1 MIGSRV
7 SVGPEFCHQVAWSWS
22 WSAPLPPPKPRCCC
36 SAVCPHSCLVQKCKS
51 SENKKYKNTKTR
63 KFFSA
68 NICKNTNT
76 RSRSMPTTKTQVL
89 LCCLPTQSM
98 NSRQEDGRRDPEFL
112 MNLPKSGQINSNNC
126 CIVYFV

>member
-7 SVGPEFCHQVAWSWS
+7 SVGPEFCHQVA
-22 WSAPLPPPKPRCCC
+22 R
-36 SAVCPHSCLVQKCKS
+36 SCRPYRRHQNPGAASLLLVRTVAWYKNAKVQKI
-51 SENKKYKNTKTR
+51 KKYKNTKTR

-112 MNLPKSGQINSNNC
+112 MNLPKSGQINSKNS